1 MCPAMPDEQT
11 VQLLFAQGVNSN
23 TVYDRDM
30 QMTKI
35 PFLFCMFCA
44 MLNTLVAISD
54 HMLCHL
60 SPEQKTFQAY
70 LFLCKN
76 HRNCPA
82 DLRRRCADLLNSSRR
97 LERKIT
103 MKLGIVGLPNV
114 GKSTLFNSLTKA
126 GAESANYPFCTID
139 PNVGVVQ
146 VPDFRLKSSS
156 PCGESRSPGER
167 SLHLLLTL
175 ILFSFFLW

>member
-103 MKLGIVGLPNV
+103 MKLGIVINQPFFINPCTSIKVRKTAWLQGFL
-114 GKSTLFNSLTKA
+114 KKQKHKA
-126 GAESANYPFCTID
+126 
-139 PNVGVVQ
+139 
-146 VPDFRLKSSS
+146 
-156 PCGESRSPGER
+156 PCKI
-167 SLHLLLTL
+167 T
-175 ILFSFFLW
+175 